1 MSSKSRMA
9 TKGTMTQQV
18 TIAEMIAADP
28 ILQFLANGGSWAD
41 AVEMEEEMM
50 AKRRVAE
57 EAERLARAVESIP
70 KWEGQ
75 LEAVV
80 RKGSKTPSALAHK
93 ARLLASLREAYAHA
107 GRDPT
112 TADAFLA
119 RAEAEVAVAATAKA
133 KKEEKKAANAPKG
146 KNAWGALADSDDE

>member
-1 MSSKSRMA
+1 MA
-9 TKGTMTQQV
+9 TKGTMTPTQ

-41 AVEMEEEMM
+41 AVEMDERMQEE
-50 AKRRVAE
+50 RRAAAE
-57 EAERLARAVESIP
+57 VVRLAAAVEAIP

-107 GRDPT
+107 GRDPS
-112 TADAFLA
+112 TADAYLA
-119 RAEAEVAVAATAKA
+119 RVEAVVASAAAAKA
-133 KKEEKKAANAPKG
+133 AKEEKKGGAAPKG
-146 KNAWGALADSDDE
+146 KNAWSALVDSDDD